1 VSDKASFHAIIHG
14 QVQGVFFRAFVAEK
28 AGALNLTG
36 YVRNL
41 SSGNDVEVIAEENQ
55 ENLEK
60 LIEYLKVGPPAAR
73 VEKVTVQWSKYSG
86 KYSRF
91 TIRN

>member
-1 VSDKASFHAIIHG
+1 
-14 QVQGVFFRAFVAEK
+14 
-28 AGALNLTG
+28 LNLTG

-41 SSGNDVEVIAEENQ
+41 PSGDDVEVIAEGNR

-60 LIEYLKVGPPAAR
+60 LIEYLKVGPPAAG
-73 VEKVTVQWSKYSG
+73 VEKVTIHWSKYSE